1 MSHDLAL
8 ARKAAWTLSQSLM
21 ASVILF
27 RVEDQFGFVEATE
40 FDGEE
45 ASIIHEYDPYA

>member
-1 MSHDLAL
+1 MSQDLAL
-8 ARKAAWTLSQSLM
+8 ARKAAWTLSRSLM

-27 RVEDQFGFVEATE
+27 RVDDQFGFVEATE